1 VTAKPLIFAC
11 DVNLGFP
18 HSDPDWAAFFRDHGW
33 GVANYDD
40 MGQLTEILKAHEA
53 SAAFLP
59 AANYYYLKDDPDYA
73 GLAMGL
79 AAKTGE
85 PTVNSVLIVPE
96 ADPAQSIMDLKG
108 KRIGDINSYCTTS
121 YFSPAILL
129 SEHGAALKSFFS
141 TIKPVGAWQNQ
152 IDAVRSGV
160 VDTTMVEEGIWRSKP
175 DNQSTTRVIGRVEQL
190 PAPLIIVAK
199 SVDPAFSSEF
209 LTRLR
214 ATRTA
219 APHQPFAGFT
229 AYRNDLVT
237 AFFDRAD
244 RATALAPF

>member
-1 VTAKPLIFAC
+1 MILIT
-11 DVNLGFP
+11 P
-18 HSDPDWAAFFRDHGW
+18 GW
-33 GVANYDD
+33 RWG
-40 MGQLTEILKAHEA
+40 
-53 SAAFLP
+53 SP
-59 AANYYYLKDDPDYA
+59 PRRPS
-73 GLAMGL
+73 
-79 AAKTGE
+79 

-96 ADPAQSIMDLKG
+96 AAPAQSIMDLKG

-141 TIKPVGAWQNQ
+141 TIQPVGAWQHQ

-160 VDTTMVEEGIWRSKP
+160 VDATMVEEGIWQSKQ
-175 DNQSTTRVIGRVEQL
+175 DNRSTTRVIGRVDQL

-199 SVDPAFSSEF
+199 SVDPAFSAEF

-214 ATRTA
+214 ATRAA

-237 AFFDRAD
+237 AFFDRVD